1 MTFWIYNPSILFDSN
16 YISQIWPYS
25 NLERDEKL
33 NAMTRF
39 IILITLIGYMC
50 INRFLIVILGLILIG
65 LIVIF
70 YQSKKEGFEPFYK
83 LQPYFSI
90 NEDKDKKIENNNPFS
105 NVLMT
110 DYKYNV
116 NKEESNEDYTPAL
129 EEKINDS
136 TKQSIIEQNIDNA
149 DFNTAFDNDN
159 SNIIFEQ
166 SMRSFYTNPITTIP
180 NKQDNFLEFCY
191 GKLPSE
197 KPLTIY

>member
-1 MTFWIYNPSILFDSN
+1 V
-16 YISQIWPYS
+16 
-25 NLERDEKL
+25 
-33 NAMTRF
+33 
-39 IILITLIGYMC
+39 GYMC
-50 INRFLIVILGLILIG
+50 MNRFLIVILGLILIG
-65 LIVIF
+65 LIIIF

-83 LQPYFSI
+83 LQPYFSV
-90 NEDKDKKIENNNPFS
+90 NEEKKIDNNNPFS

-116 NKEESNEDYTPAL
+116 NKEESNEEYTPAL

-136 TKQSIIEQNIDNA
+136 TKQSIIEQNIDNT
-149 DFNTAFDNDN
+149 DFQNAFNNDN

-166 SMRSFYTNPITTIP
+166 SMRSFYTTASTTIP
-180 NKQDNFLEFCY
+180 NKQDSFLEFCY

>member
-1 MTFWIYNPSILFDSN
+1 MTFWIYNPSILFNSN

-39 IILITLIGYMC
+39 IILITLLGYMC
-50 INRFLIVILGLILIG
+50 INKVLIIILGLILIG

-70 YQSKKEGFEPFYK
+70 YQSQKEGYEPFYK
-83 LQPYFSI
+83 LHPYFSI
-90 NEDKDKKIENNNPFS
+90 NEEKKIDNNNPFS

-129 EEKINDS
+129 EEKINNS
-136 TKQSIIEQNIDNA
+136 TKQSIIEQNSDNE
-149 DFNTAFDNDN
+149 DFQHAFEDDN
-159 SNIIFEQ
+159 SNIVFEQ
-166 SMRSFYTNPITTIP
+166 SMRSFYTNPSTTIP
-180 NKQDNFLEFCY
+180 NKQDKFLEFCY

>member
-1 MTFWIYNPSILFDSN
+1 MTFWIYNPSILFNSN
-16 YISQIWPYS
+16 YITQIWPYS

-39 IILITLIGYMC
+39 IILITLLGYMC
-50 INRFLIVILGLILIG
+50 MNRFLIVILGLILIG
-65 LIVIF
+65 LIIIF
-70 YQSKKEGFEPFYK
+70 YQSQKEGFEPFYK
-83 LQPYFSI
+83 LQPYFSV
-90 NEDKDKKIENNNPFS
+90 NEEKKIDNTNPFS

-116 NKEESNEDYTPAL
+116 NKEESNEEYTPSL

-136 TKQSIIEQNIDNA
+136 TKQSIIEQNIDNT
-149 DFNTAFDNDN
+149 DFQQAFKDDN

-166 SMRSFYTNPITTIP
+166 SMRTFYTTASTTIP
-180 NKQDNFLEFCY
+180 NKQDSFLEFCY
-191 GKLPSE
+191 GKLTSE

>member
-1 MTFWIYNPSILFDSN
+1 MTFWIYDPSILFNSK

-25 NLERDEKL
+25 NLNRDEKL

-50 INRFLIVILGLILIG
+50 INRFLIIILGLILIG

-70 YQSKKEGFEPFYK
+70 YQSQKEGFEPFYK
-83 LQPYFSI
+83 LQPYFSVNKEKPI
-90 NEDKDKKIENNNPFS
+90 DNNNPFS

-116 NKEESNEDYTPAL
+116 NKEESNEEYTPAL

-136 TKQSIIEQNIDNA
+136 TKQSIIEQNSDNT
-149 DFNTAFDNDN
+149 DFQHAFQDDN
-159 SNIIFEQ
+159 SNIMFEQ
-166 SMRSFYTNPITTIP
+166 SMRSFYTNPSTTIP
-180 NKQDNFLEFCY
+180 NKQDKFLEFCY